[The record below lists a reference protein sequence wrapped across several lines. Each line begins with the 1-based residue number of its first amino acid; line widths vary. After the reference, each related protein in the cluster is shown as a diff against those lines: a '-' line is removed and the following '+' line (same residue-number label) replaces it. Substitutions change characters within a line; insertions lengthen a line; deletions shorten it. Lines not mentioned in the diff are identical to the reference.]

1 MRLPVFSAE
10 GYRMKINLPV
20 NQTEY
25 RVDPKQPI
33 VTRTDLKGRITYANP
48 AFIALSGFSEA
59 ELIGQ
64 SHNVVRHPDMPPE
77 AFDDLWA
84 TLKAGSPWQGIV
96 KNRAKDGGFY
106 WVDAY
111 VTPVTE
117 NDEPIGYMSVRN
129 APSPQQVAEAEQLY
143 AAIRAKRAR
152 MPSTLDRARRLPSF
166 SRRMWAAGA
175 LCGVLA
181 GGANVW
187 LDHIG
192 LSWLSWVVGG
202 VLGVVPVAWLLPQ
215 LTRTLSDISQGFVH
229 LAEGRLNVPVRP
241 RWHCALG
248 DVQVRLESM
257 RIYQKAVVADVIT
270 EAQANSTSARLL
282 DADLSQLVQCFT
294 RQNVMLAEM
303 AAQLDSVSG
312 SVKEIV
318 AVSDAMSHDAQSTRE
333 RVEEGGETMQDI
345 SSSSRNTL
353 EAMTYSCSSMDAL
366 RQTVAKIQQM
376 SALIDDIAGQTNLLA
391 LNASIEAARAGE
403 HGRGFAVVADEV
415 RKLAERTV
423 NSNQSIQDTLQSI
436 HQHVFEAFGRTE
448 TAMSTVEHSQDAISH
463 FAQGLNNIRSAAEHA
478 HQQARALLGFTSR
491 QSAATQD
498 VVQHLGEVFASLERN
513 AQTAVDLQTQAG
525 RLSQSSL
532 SLNKL
537 LGHFRIA

>member
-1 MRLPVFSAE
+1 
-10 GYRMKINLPV
+10 MKINMPI

-33 VTRTDLKGRITYANP
+33 VTRTDLKGIITYANP
-48 AFIALSGFSEA
+48 AFIALSRFTEA
-59 ELIGQ
+59 ELIGH

-77 AFDDLWA
+77 AFADLWE

-117 NDEPIGYMSVRN
+117 NGQTIGYMSVRN
-129 APSPQQVAEAEQLY
+129 APSPQQISEAERLY
-143 AAIRAKRAR
+143 AAIRNKQAK
-152 MPSTLDRARRLPSF
+152 MPSTLARARRLPSF
-166 SRRMWAAGA
+166 SRRMWGA
-175 LCGVLA
+175 SLLCGLLA
-181 GGANVW
+181 GGANFW
-187 LDHIG
+187 LDRMG
-192 LSWLSWVVGG
+192 LAWLSWIAGG
-202 VLGVVPVAWLLPQ
+202 MLGMLPVLWLLPQ
-215 LTRTLSDISQGFVH
+215 LTRTLNEVSAGFIN
-229 LAEGRLNVPVRP
+229 LAEGKLNMPVRQS
-241 RWHCALG
+241 WHCALG

-270 EAQANSTSARLL
+270 EAQANSASAEMLNANL
-282 DADLSQLVQCFT
+282 GQLVQCFHA
-294 RQNVMLAEM
+294 QNVMLAEM
-303 AAQLDSVSG
+303 AAQLDSVGS

-318 AVSDAMSHDAQSTRE
+318 AVSDAMSHEAEHTRE
-333 RVEEGGETMQDI
+333 RVAEGHVTMLDI

-353 EAMTYSCSSMDAL
+353 DAMTHSCASMQAL
-366 RQTVAKIQQM
+366 RQTVAKIQEM

-403 HGRGFAVVADEV
+403 HGRGFSVVADEV

-423 NSNQSIQDTLQSI
+423 SSNQSIQDTLQSI
-436 HQHVFEAFGRTE
+436 HSHVFEAFGRTE
-448 TAMSTVEHSQDAISH
+448 KAMGTVEHSQQAIGH
-463 FAQGLNNIRSAAEHA
+463 FSQGLNNIRDAAEHA
-478 HQQARALLGFTSR
+478 LQQARALLGFTSQ
-491 QSAATQD
+491 QSEATQD
-498 VVQHLGEVFASLERN
+498 VVVHLNELFASLEHN
-513 AQTAVDLQTQAG
+513 EQTAVDLQQQAG